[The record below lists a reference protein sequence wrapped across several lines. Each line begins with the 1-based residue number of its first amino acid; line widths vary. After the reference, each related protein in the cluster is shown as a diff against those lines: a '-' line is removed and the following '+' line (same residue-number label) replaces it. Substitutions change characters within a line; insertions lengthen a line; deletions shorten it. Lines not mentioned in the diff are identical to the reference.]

1 MYPKLFNIF
10 SGHKN
15 LIKRA
20 KRKRPEKME
29 KQKEFVLKQIET
41 TIIFYLKRTKSTAGN
56 QNKQP
61 WEEEQ
66 MVKI

>member
-1 MYPKLFNIF
+1 MVQ
-10 SGHKN
+10 SVGSRWAEAAH
-15 LIKRA
+15 
-20 KRKRPEKME
+20 KRPEKME

-61 WEEEQ
+61 
-66 MVKI
+66 